1 MHRILLI
8 FNLVIL
14 SCSMQESESDLLSRK
29 NPDGFYGNKI
39 VLEEYSS
46 FKNLMSYSHNYLNK
60 DVLIKGEIVEVCP
73 MRGCWINVKD
83 NNSDIIIRVKVTDG
97 MIVFPLSSKS
107 KQVDVQGKFTRL
119 NFTEQQAKNW
129 KVHLAAEQGIVLK
142 HEDIV
147 LNESDLVEYRIVGES
162 AQIYSYGCK

>member
-1 MHRILLI
+1 
-8 FNLVIL
+8 
-14 SCSMQESESDLLSRK
+14 
-29 NPDGFYGNKI
+29 
-39 VLEEYSS
+39 
-46 FKNLMSYSHNYLNK
+46 
-60 DVLIKGEIVEVCP
+60 
-73 MRGCWINVKD
+73 
-83 NNSDIIIRVKVTDG
+83 

-107 KQVDVQGKFTRL
+107 KQVDIQGKFTRL

>member
-1 MHRILLI
+1 MLIGSIKENLSVEKRIAITPDVAKKYINLGFEISLSENYGIHLGITDNEFLSLGVNIIKDEQELI
-8 FNLVIL
+8 
-14 SCSMQESESDLLSRK
+14 
-29 NPDGFYGNKI
+29 
-39 VLEEYSS
+39 
-46 FKNLMSYSHNYLNK
+46 
-60 DVLIKGEIVEVCP
+60 
-73 MRGCWINVKD
+73 

-147 LNESDLVEYRIVGES
+147 LSESDLVEYRVVGES